1 MAVDVRA
8 LLLAQAGEVEDMARW
23 IAMVTVHANRLDAG
37 DGRVIRD
44 SQAENGCRRAARR
57 RRRKR
62 KVERMLPQDFVER
75 LLKLPRLADLKQ
87 RVLARAEA
95 RVSAQ
100 PEVG

>member
-57 RRRKR
+57 GRKR
-62 KVERMLPQDFVER
+62 KVERMLPQNFVER

-100 PEVG
+100 PEGG